1 MKEKTREMIGHSRRT
16 ALTMGA
22 GALLSPLLQTMPGKP
37 ALAKEAQGFNIVFV
51 FTDQERYHKGWPKNL
66 SLPGHERLAKTGTTF
81 HNHLCPAVMCTSSR
95 AVLMTGLQTRDS
107 GMFEN
112 VDTPWVKSLSPKIPT
127 IGHMLR
133 KAGYYTAYKGKWHLS
148 REFDVKDPTSFLN
161 EEMEQY
167 GFSDLFSPGDI
178 IGHTLGG
185 YSFDH
190 LIAGSAITWLRRKGR
205 PMSDEGKPWSLFVSL
220 VNPHDIMY
228 FNTDRPDQQVQDSG
242 KLLMHAARAPENAH
256 YRAEWDFDLP
266 KSLKEPLDA
275 PGRPKAHAE
284 FLRLWDYT
292 LGNIPMEEERWR
304 RFNNYYLNCIR
315 SVDEQI
321 AALLSE
327 LDDLGL
333 TERTIIVFTADH
345 GEMAGAHGLRGKGP
359 FAYHETMHLPLYV
372 VHPDGKGGSDSEA
385 LTSHIDLVPSLL
397 SLAGVNADQAAT
409 LAGRELPGKDISA
422 AIGSTNRDQH
432 LVRDAALF
440 TYSGIATNDADLIR
454 LVAEAKAAGKDPKEE
469 LKRTGF
475 TPNLKKRGT
484 LRSAFDGRYKL
495 NRYFSPLDHN
505 EPKDSDELF
514 KWNDVE
520 LFDLSRDPHELNN
533 LALDKEAHKD
543 QLTAMNNLLNR
554 LIKDEFG
561 KDDGSELPDLP
572 GITWTIDRVDM

>member
-1 MKEKTREMIGHSRRT
+1 MTDRNRKTKGHSRRA

-22 GALLSPLLQTMPGKP
+22 GALLSPLLQTVPGKP
-37 ALAKEAQGFNIVFV
+37 ALAKETQGFNIVFV
-51 FTDQERYHKGWPKNL
+51 FTDQERFQKEWPKGL
-66 SLPGHERLAKTGTTF
+66 SLPGHERLARTGTTF
-81 HNHLCPAVMCTSSR
+81 RNHMCPAVMCTSSR
-95 AVLMTGLQTRDS
+95 AVLMTGLQTRDNR
-107 GMFEN
+107 MYEN
-112 VDTPWVKSLSPKIPT
+112 VDTPWVKSLSPEIPT

-161 EEMEQY
+161 KEMEQY
-167 GFSDLFSPGDI
+167 GFSDLYSPGDI

-190 LIAGSAITWLRRKGR
+190 LIGGSAITWLRRKGR

-242 KLLMHAARAPENAH
+242 KLLMHAARAPENTH

-275 PGRPKAHAE
+275 TGRPKAHGE

-321 AALLSE
+321 TALLAE

-333 TERTIIVFTADH
+333 SERTIIVFTSDH

-372 VHPDGKGGSDSEA
+372 VHPDGKGGSESDA

-397 SLAGVNADQAAT
+397 SLAGVTADQAAT
-409 LAGRELPGKDISA
+409 FAGRSLPGKDISA

-432 LVRDAALF
+432 LVRNAALF
-440 TYSGIATNDADLIR
+440 TYSGIATNDADLIQ
-454 LVAEAKAAGKDPKEE
+454 LVAEARAAGKDPKEE

-475 TPNLKKRGT
+475 KPNLKKRGT

-495 NRYFSPLDHN
+495 NRYFSPLDHGQ
-505 EPKDSDELF
+505 PKDVDELF
-514 KWNDVE
+514 KWSDVE

-533 LALDKEAHKD
+533 LATDKDAHKE
-543 QLTAMNNLLNR
+543 QLTAMNQTLNQ

-561 KDDGSELPDLP
+561 KDDGGELPDLP
-572 GITWTIDRVDM
+572 GVTWTIDRIDM